1 MSRFLIRAVASGVKF
16 DLKADNGETVAT
28 SEVYTTPAACRR
40 GINSVRKSAPAAVVE
55 DRTEPAFVS
64 AAHPKF
70 ELYRD
75 RAGAF
80 RFRLK
85 SANGRVIAVSEGYVS
100 RAGCLSGIECVKK
113 CAAEAEAE
121 LNRP

>member
-1 MSRFLIRAVASGVKF
+1 MSKFLIRMVTSGVKF

-28 SEVYTTPAACRR
+28 SEVYTTAAACRR
-40 GINSVRKSAPAAVVE
+40 GIDSVRKSAPTAAVE
-55 DRTEPAFVS
+55 DRTESDFTP

-75 RAGAF
+75 RAGAY

-85 SANGRVIAVSEGYVS
+85 SGNGRVIAVSEGYAGKS
-100 RAGCLSGIECVKK
+100 GCLSGIESVKK
-113 CAAEAEAE
+113 SAAEAIVE
-121 LNRP
+121 